1 MVNNLLLMGKYRI
14 EYNAILGI
22 NLESQ
27 NIYRSRGLPT
37 HMIKRNHF
45 KCIKYIDSIPDIVS
59 NPDYIGINK
68 KNNGEYSIDF
78 VKKLK
83 INVLVAV
90 RLDNKSNY
98 LYIATVHDIQESKL
112 LRRLHSGRLKKLTEV

>member
-1 MVNNLLLMGKYRI
+1 
-14 EYNAILGI
+14 
-22 NLESQ
+22 
-27 NIYRSRGLPT
+27 
-37 HMIKRNHF
+37 MIKRNHF